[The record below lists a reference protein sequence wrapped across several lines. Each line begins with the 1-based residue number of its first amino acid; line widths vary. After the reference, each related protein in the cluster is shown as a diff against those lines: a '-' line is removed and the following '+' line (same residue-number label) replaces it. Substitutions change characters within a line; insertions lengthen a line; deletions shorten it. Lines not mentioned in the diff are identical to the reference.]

1 MVEKM
6 ISNLEEKTGKK
17 LSDWVDIVNKSG
29 EEKHMAK
36 IKYLKE
42 KYSLTHGYANLI
54 VHTAKEGK
62 VPGLDKNETS
72 DEVLVDAQYE
82 KKSQLKPIYDKLI
95 AALSKFGSDVE
106 VAPKK
111 AYVSMRRK
119 KQFAIIQ
126 PSTKTRVDVGINL
139 KGKEDT
145 DRLESSGSFNS
156 MVSHRV
162 RISDPKEVNKE
173 LLGWLKEAYQN
184 AG

>member
-17 LSDWVDIVNKSG
+17 LAEWVDIVNKSG

-36 IKYLKE
+36 IKFLKE
-42 KYSLTHGYANLI
+42 NHGLTHGYANLI

-72 DEVLVDAQYE
+72 SDALVDAQYE
-82 KKSQLKPIYDKLI
+82 KKPDLKPIYDKLV
-95 AALSKFGSDVE
+95 AALSKFGTDVE

-139 KGKEDT
+139 KGKEAS

-162 RISDPKEVNKE
+162 RISNAKEVNKE